1 MTMDD
6 GSFNIKEVCRQC
18 EHWLKE
24 SDLKGRCPQLG
35 KAENVQ
41 VAPDLEAV
49 HYYTAPDFGC
59 VLFEPDPKRSSFD
72 GGR

>member
-6 GSFNIKEVCRQC
+6 GSYNIKEVCRQC

-24 SDLKGRCPQLG
+24 SDLKGRCPRLG
-35 KAENVQ
+35 KEENLMANPNYEVESY
-41 VAPDLEAV
+41 D
-49 HYYTAPDFGC
+49 TAPDFGC